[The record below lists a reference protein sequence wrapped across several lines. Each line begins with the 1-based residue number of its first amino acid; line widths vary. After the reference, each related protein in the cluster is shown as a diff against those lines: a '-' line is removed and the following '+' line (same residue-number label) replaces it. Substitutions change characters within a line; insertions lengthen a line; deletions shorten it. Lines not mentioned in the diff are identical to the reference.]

1 MVALTCNSSMS
12 RQRQKVQKVA
22 GLEANS
28 WMLGPEPSSHEQQN
42 YVISIRLKNQ
52 QQIYLYSDT
61 KLSWILLITVNCESS
76 WDKGTEAA
84 QVHCF
89 RKHLERTK

>member
-1 MVALTCNSSMS
+1 MVALTCNSSMR

-22 GLEANS
+22 GLEVNS

-52 QQIYLYSDT
+52 QQTYLYSD
-61 KLSWILLITVNCESS
+61 SWILLISVNCESS

-84 QVHCF
+84 RVHCF